1 MDISKH
7 VETMRGGI
15 TNAASLA
22 DEGTQDV
29 ARRLGTAVDSSARL
43 ALLGAI
49 SEAAGEISAELAPGS
64 VEVRV
69 VEGNPNFAVHLPQ
82 PTGQPRLLVPEQ
94 QEDEAE
100 DEAEETDE
108 DQPMVRVSLRLPASV
123 KRRVDVAADDDGIST
138 NAWLVKTIQ
147 NALSSSR
154 LDRRIE
160 EQVTGAIFGPNGP
173 FGDNGPFGSAGVF
186 GERRGREPR
195 APRAPRPPRPPR
207 PPRTRGN
214 DDGGTNQVKGWAR

>member
-15 TNAASLA
+15 TNAATLA
-22 DEGTQDV
+22 DENTQEV

-69 VEGNPNFAVHLPQ
+69 VEGSPNFAVHLPQ
-82 PTGQPRLLVPEQ
+82 PTGRPTLLVPEQ
-94 QEDEAE
+94 QPESEADDEAGEDEEE
-100 DEAEETDE
+100 DE
-108 DQPMVRVSLRLPASV
+108 QMVRVSLRLPASV
-123 KRRVDVAADDDGIST
+123 KRRVDVAADDDGLST
-138 NAWLVKTIQ
+138 NSWLIKTIQ
-147 NALSSSR
+147 NALSSTR

-160 EQVTGAIFGPNGP
+160 DQITGAIFGPNGP
-173 FGDNGPFGSAGVF
+173 FGENGPFTDRAGR
-186 GERRGREPR
+186 GARAERKPR

-207 PPRTRGN
+207 DPGPGS
-214 DDGGTNQVKGWAR
+214 NQVKGWVQ